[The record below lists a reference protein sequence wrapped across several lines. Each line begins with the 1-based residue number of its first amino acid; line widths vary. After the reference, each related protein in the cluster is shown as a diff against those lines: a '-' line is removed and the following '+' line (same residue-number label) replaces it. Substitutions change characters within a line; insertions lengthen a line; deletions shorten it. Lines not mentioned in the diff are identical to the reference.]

1 MNHRGVD
8 LEDGQAKMSL
18 DFALCRAFV
27 CSSSLPASSPHFL
40 GTFPAFQLSG
50 LLWFSQQQQIALVTG
65 MMTANTSLHGQ
76 QLVMPASTV
85 RVLAI
90 RTALVSY
97 GLDITKCTSMV
108 LNVPTLQPTMLGV
121 LRVRIA
127 MVNFAPADDSDNDS
141 RPPSTSLAK
150 PRQATTRA
158 KRSRCEEHGPG
169 ISGQAP
175 GSGSQDQ
182 VTRGH
187 SRPEN

>member
-27 CSSSLPASSPHFL
+27 CSSSLPASSPCFL

-76 QLVMPASTV
+76 QLAMPAATV
-85 RVLAI
+85 RVLAD
-90 RTALVSY
+90 RTAPVSH
-97 GLDITKCTSMV
+97 GLDITKCTSTV
-108 LNVPTLQPTMLGV
+108 LNVPTLPPPMLGV

-127 MVNFAPADDSDNDS
+127 MVPFAPATTATMTHDHPVQAS
-141 RPPSTSLAK
+141 PSLDK
-150 PRQATTRA
+150 PRR
-158 KRSRCEEHGPG
+158 EP
-169 ISGQAP
+169 SGQDARNTDQGSGARRQARA
-175 GSGSQDQ
+175 GSGSQ
-182 VTRGH
+182 VTR
-187 SRPEN
+187 